1 MTMPPNVLFLLTSRP
16 FGCKMTSE
24 HGKASVLPAHVGM
37 QAEALFHRSS
47 DLIFLFLLKGVD
59 FIMTISIKVICFGS
73 LLVHSVFLPVPHV
86 SLPHSA

>member
-1 MTMPPNVLFLLTSRP
+1 MPPNVLFLLTSRP
-16 FGCKMTSE
+16 FGCKMASE
-24 HGKASVLPAHVGM
+24 HGKASFLPAHVRM

-47 DLIFLFLLKGVD
+47 DLIFLLKGVD
-59 FIMTISIKVICFGS
+59 FIMTISVKDICFGS

>member
-1 MTMPPNVLFLLTSRP
+1 MPPNVLFLLTSP
-16 FGCKMTSE
+16 TCGCKMLSE
-24 HGKASVLPAHVGM
+24 HGKVSFLPAHVGM

-59 FIMTISIKVICFGS
+59 FIMTISIKDICFGS

>member
-1 MTMPPNVLFLLTSRP
+1 MLY
-16 FGCKMTSE
+16 
-24 HGKASVLPAHVGM
+24 M

-47 DLIFLFLLKGVD
+47 DLIFLLKGVD
-59 FIMTISIKVICFGS
+59 FIMTISVKDICFGS

>member
-1 MTMPPNVLFLLTSRP
+1 MPPNVHFFVDKPDLAGVKWHWNT
-16 FGCKMTSE
+16 
-24 HGKASVLPAHVGM
+24 GKLRFCPHM
-37 QAEALFHRSS
+37 LHMPAEALFHRSS

-59 FIMTISIKVICFGS
+59 FIMTISVKDICFGS